1 MNYLITHKHKESG
14 YLHAC
19 KASGRPVI
27 KWRLAISDTRQP
39 SSLCHLWTVFCH
51 LPSVICLLF
60 STLVE
65 NPLQIDPFL
74 TNKANFPK
82 SQMNVSPVLTKNYEQ
97 LTMNNELKNK
107 PNSNP
112 IQTQYKANTNPIQT
126 QYKANS
132 KPIFVSSVLFIVYNR
147 PKVMRIC

>member
-1 MNYLITHKHKESG
+1 MNNLTTHKHKESG
-14 YLHAC
+14 YLRAS
-19 KASGRPVI
+19 KAPGRPSL
-27 KWRLAISDTRQP
+27 KWRLAISDTHQP
-39 SSLCHLWTVFCH
+39 SSLCHLWTVLCH

-65 NPLQIDPFL
+65 DPLQIEPFL
-74 TNKANFPK
+74 TNKANFRK
-82 SQMNVSPVLTKNYEQ
+82 SQINISTVLTKNYEQ

-112 IQTQYKANTNPIQT
+112 IQSQYKPNTKPIQT
-126 QYKANS
+126 QT
-132 KPIFVSSVLFIVYNR
+132 KPIFVPLVLFIVYNR